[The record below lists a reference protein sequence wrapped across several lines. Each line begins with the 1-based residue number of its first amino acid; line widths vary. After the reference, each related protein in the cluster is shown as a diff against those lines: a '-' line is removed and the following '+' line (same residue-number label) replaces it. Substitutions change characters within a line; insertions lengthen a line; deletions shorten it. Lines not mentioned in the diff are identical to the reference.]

1 MQSHKAISRRLALAG
16 GLLATLAFGGTAF
29 AQLGDAA
36 PAGKQQAKSAPM
48 AEVGKMAPNF
58 TLKTTDGKEWS
69 LSDAKG
75 KVVVLEWVNPECPVC
90 VRVCET
96 GVVAETIK
104 GVKELFPDAVFVA
117 VNSSAARP
125 SSLSSTGS
133 YLASHKLEI
142 PALLD
147 GEGAVGKMYGAKTTP
162 HCYVIDAN
170 GVLVYQGAIDD
181 GANGNAKMNYVVNAA
196 KALKAGEAVSPSSTR
211 PYGCGVKY
219 KKNG

>member
-1 MQSHKAISRRLALAG
+1 MQSRNAFSRRLAIAS
-16 GLLATLAFGGTAF
+16 GLLAASSLCGLAF
-29 AQLGDAA
+29 AQAGNAA
-36 PAGKQQAKSAPM
+36 PAAKPQAKSAPM
-48 AEVGKMAPNF
+48 AEVGKPAPNF

-90 VRVCET
+90 VRVCEQ
-96 GVVAETIK
+96 GVVAETVK
-104 GVKELFPDAVFVA
+104 GVKELFPDAVYVA
-117 VNSSAARP
+117 INSSAARP
-125 SSLSSTGS
+125 SSLSNTAS
-133 YLASHKLEI
+133 YLASYNLAI

-147 GEGAVGKMYGAKTTP
+147 SEGSVGKMYGAKTTP

-181 GANGNAKMNYVVNAA
+181 GPNGNAKMNYVVNAA
-196 KALKAGEAVSPSSTR
+196 KAIKAGEAVSPSTTK

>member
-1 MQSHKAISRRLALAG
+1 MSNRNAFSRRFALAG
-16 GLLATLAFGGTAF
+16 GLLAAATLCGAAF
-29 AQLGDAA
+29 AQAGNAA
-36 PAGKQQAKSAPM
+36 PAKPQAKSAPM
-48 AEVGKMAPNF
+48 AEVGKPAPNF

-90 VRVCET
+90 VRVCEQ
-96 GVVAETIK
+96 GVVAETVK
-104 GVKELFPDAVFVA
+104 GVKELFPDAVYVA
-117 VNSSAARP
+117 INSSAARP
-125 SSLSSTGS
+125 SSLSNTAS
-133 YLASHKLEI
+133 YLASYNLAI

-147 GEGAVGKMYGAKTTP
+147 SEGAVGKMYGAKTTP

-170 GVLVYQGAIDD
+170 GVLVYQGALDD
-181 GANGNAKMNYVVNAA
+181 GPNGNAKMNYVVNAA
-196 KALKAGEAVSPSSTR
+196 KAIKAGEAVSPSTTK